1 MDILSSFNTQE
12 VYFLTYLTLINLI
25 SFLVYGVD
33 KKKAKNKEWRIPE
46 STLILLS
53 IIGGA
58 LGGLMA
64 MVIFK
69 HKLSKKIFYIGIPI
83 IIIINK
89 IIELAIF
96 NYLR

>member
-1 MDILSSFNTQE
+1 MDILSSLNTQE
-12 VYFLTYLTLINLI
+12 VYFLTYLILINLI

-53 IIGGA
+53 IIGGS